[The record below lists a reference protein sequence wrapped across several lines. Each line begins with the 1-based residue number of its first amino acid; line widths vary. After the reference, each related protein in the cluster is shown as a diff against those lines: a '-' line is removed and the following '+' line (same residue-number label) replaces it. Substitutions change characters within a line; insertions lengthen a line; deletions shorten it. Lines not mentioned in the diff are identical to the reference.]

1 MFARDQH
8 MASLSS
14 IAYSEH
20 AQENQ
25 SEREK
30 LILEHLPQVRWV
42 AQRIHDRLPNNT
54 SLEDL
59 ISVGIVGLI
68 NAIDSFDPSHNV
80 KLKTYA
86 EHKIRGAILDSI
98 RGMDGIPP
106 HKRKRMKQMQAAIA
120 RLEQSLQRAPEEQEI
135 AAELGI
141 GLEEYQDSLLELSG
155 VSVGSLDAPVRDGSS
170 STLVQYVADSEEN
183 TPSRLLERAE
193 LQKVIQEGLDKM
205 PRVERIVLDLYY
217 RQGQNIRE
225 IAPILDLHI
234 TRISQL
240 KAQGI
245 LRLRQYIER
254 RWPTAKGLY

>member
-1 MFARDQH
+1 
-8 MASLSS
+8 MASLSTV
-14 IAYSEH
+14 AYSQQG
-20 AQENQ
+20 QENQ
-25 SEREK
+25 SERER
-30 LILEHLPQVRWV
+30 LIMEHLPQVRWI
-42 AQRIHDRLPNNT
+42 ATRIHERLPNNT

-120 RLEQSLQRAPEEQEI
+120 KLEQSLQRAPEEQEI

-141 GLEEYQDSLLELSG
+141 SLLEYQESLLELSG
-155 VSVGSLDAPVRDGSS
+155 VTIGSLDAPVREGSGHS
-170 STLVQYVADSEEN
+170 LINYVADSEDN
-183 TPSRLLERAE
+183 TPARLLERSE
-193 LQKVIQEGLDKM
+193 LEKVVQEGLNKM

-225 IAPILDLHI
+225 IAPVLDLHI

-254 RWPTAKGLY
+254 RWPTPRGVY